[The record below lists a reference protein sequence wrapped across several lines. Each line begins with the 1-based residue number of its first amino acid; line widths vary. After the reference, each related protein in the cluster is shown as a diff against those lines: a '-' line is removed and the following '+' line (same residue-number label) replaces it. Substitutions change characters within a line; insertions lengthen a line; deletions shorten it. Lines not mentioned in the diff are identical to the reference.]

1 MMKGLFDHLLQ
12 SVVLQANRKIGD
24 LLPSAIAQEV
34 AGQIGNAVQSAVQE
48 HVAKH
53 VTEHLKSDKGRAAL
67 RDLVK
72 EELDR
77 RSSAYMVNVEATVR
91 QSVADV
97 AAPLVEKAA
106 DRQLRE
112 LADAGVKQHLPTA
125 LRDQMS
131 TIDTLIKSEIQQAAA
146 SCARQAAEEIVREMV
161 LDPIRQAVQRIVPD
175 VAESQVR
182 EEIKRLSAAD

>member
-1 MMKGLFDHLLQ
+1 
-12 SVVLQANRKIGD
+12 
-24 LLPSAIAQEV
+24 
-34 AGQIGNAVQSAVQE
+34 
-48 HVAKH
+48 
-53 VTEHLKSDKGRAAL
+53 
-67 RDLVK
+67 
-72 EELDR
+72 
-77 RSSAYMVNVEATVR
+77 
-91 QSVADV
+91 V